1 MEEIKN
7 TAMKAI
13 KNTIEINAPKEKV
26 WQVLTNEKY
35 YLQWYALFCEGT
47 TAITDWKEGS
57 KIIFAAGGM
66 GLIGKIAVYRPNE
79 ELLIEMTGI
88 LQNGVEDYD
97 SPAAKNT
104 LQASEHYLLTEKDG
118 KTTLQT
124 SADIDEEYYE
134 QTSAS
139 WDAAKEKIKE
149 LAESL

>member
-1 MEEIKN
+1 MKEIKN
-7 TAMKAI
+7 TSMKAI

-26 WQVLTNEKY
+26 WQVLTNETY

-57 KIIFAAGGM
+57 KIIFAANGM

-104 LQASEHYLLTEKDG
+104 LQANEHYLLTEKDG
-118 KTTLQT
+118 KTVLET

-139 WDAAKEKIKE
+139 WDAAKEKIKQ
-149 LAESL
+149 LAEAL